1 MNCQTIQN
9 RILSLTDPRRLPE
22 ALRSHVDECPACVAW
37 YANAVRLERYLE
49 ILPAPPAPADKK
61 SVLIDELTSDGPVI
75 KSVPK
80 LDRRPSPIK
89 WRHGAVLAASL
100 LVVVGGW
107 WMFKGGLGGNTA
119 QADQPKHPL
128 LDKMVQR
135 NKLLAQADTA
145 GKRLVVLGDMADDLN
160 AETKSLARVANPEE
174 LNDLASWFHK
184 VVNKGIV
191 LQAGQMAPHAMTATE
206 KVKLLNE
213 LAVKLSEA
221 GAEAEKV
228 SREAPP
234 ASQPALKKIA
244 DTARDGQMKLRAIA
258 REVL

>member
-1 MNCQTIQN
+1 MNCQSVQN
-9 RILSLTDPRRLPE
+9 KILSLTDPRRLPE
-22 ALRSHVDECPACVAW
+22 VLRAHVDECPACVAW

-61 SVLIDELTSDGPVI
+61 FALIDELTADGPVI

-80 LDRRPSPIK
+80 IDRRPSPIK
-89 WRHGAVLAASL
+89 GRHVAALAASL
-100 LVVVGGW
+100 LIAVGGW
-107 WMFKGGLGGNTA
+107 WVFTGGSGPPPVTA
-119 QADQPKHPL
+119 AHPKHPL

-135 NKLLAQADTA
+135 NKLLARADTP

-160 AETKSLARVANPEE
+160 AETKSLARVASPEE
-174 LNDLASWFHK
+174 LNDLAHWFGK

-191 LQAGQMAPHAMTATE
+191 QQAGQMAPHAMTAAE
-206 KVKLLNE
+206 KVALFNQ
-213 LAVKLSEA
+213 LAGKLSEA
-221 GAEAEKV
+221 GAEVEKV
-228 SREAPP
+228 SREAPT

-244 DTARDGQMKLRAIA
+244 DTARDGQMKLRAMA